1 MIKITITQILK
12 TTKPGSHLKPLELM
26 AYTADKELCI
36 VSYLREY
43 LSRTSTL
50 RSNTN
55 QLFISFQKPYNPV
68 TKDTVS
74 RWVKKMLKESGIDSD
89 KFSVHSCRSASA
101 SATKSAGLTLIE
113 IIKAASGLT
122 AILLQNFMISVF

>member
-1 MIKITITQILK
+1 
-12 TTKPGSHLKPLELM
+12 M

-36 VSYLREY
+36 VSYLRKY

-122 AILLQNFMISVF
+122 AILLQNFMISIF